1 MVEFVPQLYRILAV
15 DDSIVI
21 LDMVKMMLREADFQV
36 STATSGEEAL
46 DLMKKEGLP
55 HLAIVDINMPLG
67 MDGFEFCEALHD
79 FSDVPVIM
87 LTAVDQS
94 ETIIQAIE
102 EHAEDYMTKPVS
114 AGELVARVRRVLRS
128 IGGFALKLERLTR
141 ADERLAVNFV
151 ECEVLINGRPISLT
165 PTETKLLYIL
175 MRDAGKLV
183 TTDFLLRR
191 LWPHELAYQ
200 DRLRVYVH
208 RLRSKI
214 EERPEE
220 PRYVVSRR
228 NKGYSFLPGLEE
240 QKIASAA
247 RGPGT

>member
-21 LDMVKMMLREADFQV
+21 LDMVKMMLGEAGFRV
-36 STATSGEEAL
+36 LTATSGEEAL
-46 DLMKKEGLP
+46 DLMKNEGLP
-55 HLAIVDINMPLG
+55 HLAIVDINMPFG
-67 MDGFEFCEALHD
+67 MDGFEFCEVLHD

-102 EHAEDYMTKPVS
+102 EHAEDYITKPVT

-128 IGGFALKLERLTR
+128 IGSFALKLERLTR
-141 ADERLAVNFV
+141 VDERLAVNFAD
-151 ECEVLINGRPISLT
+151 CEVVINGRPISLT

-214 EERPEE
+214 EERPDG

-228 NKGYSFLPGLEE
+228 NKGYSFLPTVE
-240 QKIASAA
+240 AA
-247 RGPGT
+247 EDGAGGRGT

>member
-1 MVEFVPQLYRILAV
+1 
-15 DDSIVI
+15 
-21 LDMVKMMLREADFQV
+21 
-36 STATSGEEAL
+36 
-46 DLMKKEGLP
+46 
-55 HLAIVDINMPLG
+55 
-67 MDGFEFCEALHD
+67 
-79 FSDVPVIM
+79 
-87 LTAVDQS
+87 
-94 ETIIQAIE
+94 
-102 EHAEDYMTKPVS
+102 
-114 AGELVARVRRVLRS
+114 LRS
-128 IGGFALKLERLTR
+128 IGNFALKLESLTR

-151 ECEVLINGRPISLT
+151 DCQALINGAPVSLT

-214 EERPEE
+214 EENPEE

-228 NKGYSFLPGLEE
+228 NKGYSFLPRPEE
-240 QKIASAA
+240 AKDGAGS
-247 RGPGT
+247 